1 MSQRKG
7 NVITFFSFC
16 AARKK
21 ILRYA
26 SINFF
31 LRRKRG
37 GPFHALILSFCAD
50 RKKVY
55 KERTA
60 AQVLPSLAPHRA
72 GGAVKSLRSDTA
84 VSRLPDTAQ
93 PTYVGTAR
101 P

>member
-1 MSQRKG
+1 MP
-7 NVITFFSFC
+7 
-16 AARKK
+16 
-21 ILRYA
+21 LL
-26 SINFF
+26 FF

-37 GPFHALILSFCAD
+37 VPFHALILSFCTD

-60 AQVLPSLAPHRA
+60 AQVLPSLTPHRA

>member
-1 MSQRKG
+1 MFQRKG
-7 NVITFFSFC
+7 MILLFFFLC
-16 AARKK
+16 GQKEDPAVC
-21 ILRYA
+21 LYY
-26 SINFF
+26 FF

-60 AQVLPSLAPHRA
+60 AQVLPSLTPHRA
-72 GGAVKSLRSDTA
+72 GGAVKSLHSDTA

>member
-1 MSQRKG
+1 MVVQIQLAIYHILITSCLIRKG
-7 NVITFFSFC
+7 S
-16 AARKK
+16 
-21 ILRYA
+21 
-26 SINFF
+26 
-31 LRRKRG
+31 
-37 GPFHALILSFCAD
+37 PFHHLILSFCAD